1 MDFMNRHKKKLILI
15 GSCAALFLLF
25 IVIINLEQLNLHLA
39 SILRILR
46 PVLIGLVIAY
56 LCNPF
61 FRFYERRLFSKIQ
74 PNSFR
79 RVISLFFTYLTLFA
93 IVFVLLLMILP
104 QLIESIKDFADNFD
118 TRMHSALDDLNG
130 IIASINGMLPPT
142 ENGQPLI
149 PALSSVMIVEKLHEL
164 VEQLLPQD
172 TNILD
177 HLSPELIGSIFNV
190 AGDVLAIIGDVIFG
204 LFISLYLL
212 ASKEK
217 RYAQIMR
224 ARRALFND
232 GTNERITRICTTADR
247 SFGGFFKGKLTDSAI
262 VGVLTYCLI
271 SIFQVPYAILI
282 AAVVAIT
289 DIIPVIGPFIG
300 VIPSAVII
308 LLTDPP
314 KVIPFL
320 LMILVIQQIDGNII
334 APKILGE
341 HTGISSLC
349 VLIAIT
355 TMGAIW
361 GFVGMVLGVPL
372 FATIIELS
380 SEFMDARLRKKGL
393 PVDTSH
399 YASDTIQEEEEEKQ
413 PFFKRLFTSRYK
425 AHQSG
430 VRSNTLTDAEKLQI
444 ETYAIARRHRLFSEN
459 SAEAVAQFKAEKES
473 LKEQINQRSAA
484 GNSETETTADK
495 QSK

>member
-1 MDFMNRHKKKLILI
+1 MEFLKQHKKKAILI
-15 GSCAALFLLF
+15 GICAAAFLLF
-25 IVIINLEQLNLHLA
+25 IIILNAEQLNLR
-39 SILRILR
+39 INTFLRILR
-46 PVLIGLVIAY
+46 PLLIGLVIAY
-56 LCNPF
+56 LCNSF
-61 FRFYERRLFSKIQ
+61 FRFYERKLFAKIQ
-74 PNSFR
+74 PHSIKR
-79 RVISLFFTYLTLFA
+79 GLSLICTYLTLFA
-93 IVFVLLLMILP
+93 IVLILLLMILP
-104 QLIESIKDFADNFD
+104 QLISSIKDFADNFD
-118 TRMHSALDDLNG
+118 VRMHSFLED
-130 IIASINGMLPPT
+130 INGLITSVNSLLPSN
-142 ENGQPLI
+142 ENGTPIL
-149 PALSSVMIVEKLHEL
+149 PTLSSEMIVEKLHE
-164 VEQLLPQD
+164 VIDQLLPQD
-172 TNILD
+172 TNILEY
-177 HLSPELIGSIFNV
+177 LSPELIGSIFNM
-190 AGDVLAIIGDVIFG
+190 AGDVITIFGDIIFG

-212 ASKEK
+212 ATKEK

-232 GTNERITRICTTADR
+232 QVNAHITRVCTIADR

-341 HTGISSLC
+341 HTGVSSLC

-361 GFVGMVLGVPL
+361 GFAGMILGVPL
-372 FATIIELS
+372 FATIMELS
-380 SEFMDARLRKKGL
+380 TSILDARLRKKGL
-393 PVDTSH
+393 PVDTAH
-399 YASDTIQEEEEEKQ
+399 YASDTIQEETEEKQ
-413 PFFKRLFTSRYK
+413 PFFRRLFAARHTSK
-425 AHQSG
+425 AESG
-430 VRSNTLTDAEKLQI
+430 RSSALTDAEKLQI
-444 ETYAIARRHRLFSEN
+444 ETYAIARRNRIFSEN
-459 SAEAVAQFKAEKES
+459 SAEAMAQFKAEKEK
-473 LKEQINQRSAA
+473 LKQQKNPDPI
-484 GNSETETTADK
+484 ETKNPISDTEPNK
-495 QSK
+495 